1 MSANSEMLG
10 VKESDS
16 PFVRKHLGSRCSP
29 SLSRKEKNSDYFH
42 AVSSS
47 LKPGDVA
54 VEHLVLGASGLFRS
68 LKFRWILRRKIL
80 PTDDQRI
87 YHMPPRQFSILMSV
101 FLLSLVDF
109 RSYISTDKSSE
120 NHSDITSFC
129 SKNIMLNTTFKLKKC
144 LLSFF
149 LYTT

>member
-1 MSANSEMLG
+1 MVTRSKMMTIISPIPNYQWPNSFALNAHKENNTFVKRKNFPLFVSANSEMLG

-101 FLLSLVDF
+101 FLLSW
-109 RSYISTDKSSE
+109 
-120 NHSDITSFC
+120 
-129 SKNIMLNTTFKLKKC
+129 
-144 LLSFF
+144 
-149 LYTT
+149 